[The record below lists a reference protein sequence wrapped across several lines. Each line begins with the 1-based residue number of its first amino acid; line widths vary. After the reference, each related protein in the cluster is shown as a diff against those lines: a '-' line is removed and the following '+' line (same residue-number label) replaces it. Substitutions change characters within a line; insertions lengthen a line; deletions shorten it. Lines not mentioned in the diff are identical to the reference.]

1 MSKVKEKI
9 KVLLDRI
16 PDDITLEDIQ
26 YYIFMLQRLEKGEQ
40 QIKEEKFYTSDEMK
54 SLLEEWSKEK

>member
-9 KVLLDRI
+9 KVLLDKI
-16 PDDITLEDIQ
+16 PDDITLEDVQ
-26 YYIFMLQRLEKGEQ
+26 YHIFILQRLEKGEQ

-54 SLLEEWSKEK
+54 GLFEEWSKEK

>member
-9 KVLLDRI
+9 KVLLERI
-16 PDDITLEDIQ
+16 PDDITLEDVQ
-26 YYIFMLQRLEKGEQ
+26 YHIFILQRLEKGDQ
-40 QIKEEKFYTSDEMK
+40 QIKEEKTYTSDEMK

>member
-16 PDDITLEDIQ
+16 PDDITLEDLQ
-26 YYIFMLQRLEKGEQ
+26 YYIFILQRLEKGEQ
-40 QIKEEKFYTSDEMK
+40 QIKDGKFYTSDEMK
-54 SLLEEWSKEK
+54 GLLEEWSKEK

>member
-16 PDDITLEDIQ
+16 PDNITLEDLQ
-26 YYIFMLQRLEKGEQ
+26 YYIFILQRLEKGEQ
-40 QIKEEKFYTSDEMK
+40 QIKDEKFYTSDEMK
-54 SLLEEWSKEK
+54 GLLEEWSKEK